1 MTSVGRLLLAQVRS
15 IGSRN
20 ACVKASELP
29 GGPWTARG
37 QRTYRTGASGSTSD
51 AITRARTARSVTSV
65 RAYQEV
71 GRADLFIQVIPFAS
85 PEDARAGLGE
95 LRALPRTMPKS
106 KGLSDVGELRTVSPP
121 EVAGTSHVE
130 AAEQPFVLDGEHSR
144 TLTAWCVVGST
155 VVVAALGGRSG
166 AVRWPQLAEILEAQA
181 AALTHPK

>member
-1 MTSVGRLLLAQVRS
+1 MLAQVRS

-20 ACVKASELP
+20 ACLPAKDVP

-51 AITRARTARSVTSV
+51 VVTRAREARSVTSV

-85 PEDARAGLGE
+85 PEDARIGLAE

-106 KGLSDVGELRTVSPP
+106 KGLSDVGRMRAVTPP
-121 EVAGTSHVE
+121 EVTGAGHVE
-130 AAEQPFVLDGEHSR
+130 AAEQPFVLDGEQSR
-144 TLTAWCVVGST
+144 TLTAWCAVGST
-155 VVVAALGGRSG
+155 VVVAALGGRAGS
-166 AVRWPQLAEILEAQA
+166 VRWPQLAEILEAQA
-181 AALTHPK
+181 AALG